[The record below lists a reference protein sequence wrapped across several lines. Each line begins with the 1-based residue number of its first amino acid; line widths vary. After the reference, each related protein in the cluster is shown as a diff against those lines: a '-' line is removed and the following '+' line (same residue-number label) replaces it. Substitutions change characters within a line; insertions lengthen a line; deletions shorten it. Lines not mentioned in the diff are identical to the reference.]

1 MGLRPKERSMQIAWL
16 AAVAAFVLEPPGE
29 IWRWYL
35 DEFLVKEI
43 AGVLRFSSLQ
53 KIQKHWVFYN
63 PRMFHAMSICFKKE
77 FNLDLGKKRR
87 NGK

>member
-43 AGVLRFSSLQ
+43 AGVLRFSSPQ